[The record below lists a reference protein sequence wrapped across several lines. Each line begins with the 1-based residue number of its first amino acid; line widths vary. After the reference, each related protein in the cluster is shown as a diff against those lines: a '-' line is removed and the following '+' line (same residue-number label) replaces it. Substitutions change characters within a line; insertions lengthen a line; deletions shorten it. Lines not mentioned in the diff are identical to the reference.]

1 MYCKNCGNEIKENE
15 KFCGKCGQK
24 VDVEDTSKNT
34 NVIKIKFNYIIY
46 AIIIF
51 IVIVGIVLFMQS
63 IKPKHEGLKSISEY
77 NTTEKQNDNKEFDVD
92 VVELS
97 NAIIK
102 AQKELDKDNK
112 YASSL
117 SAKFE
122 SKKDEVTGKDALL
135 YSLEYDNSLT
145 IPPLGLVAYADTKK
159 VYKIYVAMP
168 YSSGTTLN
176 GEAFDKEL
184 TMLYAGL
191 NIINKEDLGKN
202 ILLII
207 DSLKNYN
214 SGLEKNYCLNNI
226 YLNESETT
234 VSTKYSYGKYL
245 IFSSIK
251 L

>member
-1 MYCKNCGNEIKENE
+1 MYCKKCNNKIEDGE

-24 VDVEDTSKNT
+24 VEVEDNSNND
-34 NVIKIKFNYIIY
+34 NVIKVKFNYIIY
-46 AIIIF
+46 AIATII
-51 IVIVGIVLFMQS
+51 IIVGIVVLTQNM
-63 IKPKHEGLKSISEY
+63 KPKHERVNNLSGY
-77 NTTEKQNDNKEFDVD
+77 NTSTKQENKGFDVD

-102 AQKELDKDNK
+102 AQKEIDKDKK
-112 YASSL
+112 YTSSL
-117 SAKFE
+117 SSKTE

-145 IPPLGLVAYADTKK
+145 IPPLGLVAGADTKK

-168 YSSGTTLN
+168 YSSGTTIN
-176 GEAFDKEL
+176 WDAFDKEL

-191 NIINKEDLGKN
+191 KIVNKEDLGKN
-202 ILLII
+202 ILLMI
-207 DSLKNYN
+207 DSLKNYT